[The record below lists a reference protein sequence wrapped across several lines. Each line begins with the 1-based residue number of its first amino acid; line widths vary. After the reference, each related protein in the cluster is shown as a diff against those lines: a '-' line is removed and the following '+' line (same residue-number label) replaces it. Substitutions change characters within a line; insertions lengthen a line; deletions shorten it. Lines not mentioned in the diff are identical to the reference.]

1 MSDPNPKSKSKSAD
15 EPVLRPHT
23 YDGIR
28 EYDQRLPNW
37 WLFTLYIMMGFTLV
51 YWVAAYQFDA
61 FVEDGPWASAK
72 VASMRVPKGAAAL
85 LTTSGADTQLWQWSR
100 DPAKVASGK
109 AAYNLTCVACHAAD
123 LSAKMGGV
131 PLPGLPLNDAEWKYG
146 GKPSEILKIITK
158 GSPDVTKGMVAW
170 ETVLG
175 PTKCA
180 EVAAYVLSHHEPPSG
195 LLEAAAAAGTTN
207 SSSSPAPTDPG
218 PAAK

>member
-1 MSDPNPKSKSKSAD
+1 MSDPAPKPKSRSAD
-15 EPVLRPHT
+15 EPELRPHT

-37 WLFTLYIMMGFTLV
+37 WLFTLYIMMAFTLV
-51 YWVAAYQFDA
+51 YWVAAYQLDM

-72 VASMRVPKGAAAL
+72 VAGMRAPKGSAAL

-100 DPAKVASGK
+100 DPQKVASGK
-109 AAYNLTCVACHAAD
+109 AAYDLTCVACHAAD
-123 LSAKMGGV
+123 LTAKMGGV
-131 PLPGLPLNDAEWKYG
+131 ALPGLPLDDGEWKYG
-146 GKPSEILKIITK
+146 GTPSDVLRIIAK
-158 GSPDVTKGMVAW
+158 GSPDITKGMVAW

-180 EVAAYVLSHHEPPSG
+180 EVTAYVLSHHEPPAG
-195 LLEAAAAAGTTN
+195 LLEAAAATTTD
-207 SSSSPAPTDPG
+207 PAAPGDPG

>member
-1 MSDPNPKSKSKSAD
+1 MSDPAPKPTPPGPD
-15 EPVLRPHT
+15 QPVLRPHT
-23 YDGIR
+23 YDGIQ

-51 YWVAAYQFDA
+51 SWVAAYQLDM

-72 VASMRVPKGAAAL
+72 VAGMRVPKGTAAL
-85 LTTSGADTQLWQWSR
+85 MASSGADTQLWQWSR
-100 DPAKVASGK
+100 DPEKVASGK
-109 AAYNLTCVACHAAD
+109 AAYELTCVACHAKD
-123 LSAKMGGV
+123 LSAKMAGV
-131 PLPGLPLNDAEWKYG
+131 PLPGLPLNDKEWKYG
-146 GKPSEILKIITK
+146 GNPSDILKIITK

-180 EVAAYVLSHHEPPSG
+180 EVAAYVLSHHEPPAG
-195 LLEAAAAAGTTN
+195 LLEAAAAAGTATDT
-207 SSSSPAPTDPG
+207 PADPG

>member
-1 MSDPNPKSKSKSAD
+1 MSDPAPKPTSKAAG
-15 EPVLRPHT
+15 EPELRPHT

-51 YWVAAYQFDA
+51 YWVAAYQFDM

-72 VASMRVPKGAAAL
+72 VAGMRVPKGAAAL
-85 LTTSGADTQLWQWSR
+85 MTSSGADTQLWQWSR
-100 DPAKVASGK
+100 DPEKIARGK
-109 AAYNLTCVACHAAD
+109 EAYDLTCVACHAQD
-123 LSAKMGGV
+123 LSAKLAGV

-146 GKPSEILKIITK
+146 GKPSEVLKIIAK

-180 EVAAYVLSHHEPPSG
+180 EVAAYVLSHHQPPTG
-195 LLEAAAAAGTTN
+195 LLEAAAAVAT
-207 SSSSPAPTDPG
+207 PASVAPADPG